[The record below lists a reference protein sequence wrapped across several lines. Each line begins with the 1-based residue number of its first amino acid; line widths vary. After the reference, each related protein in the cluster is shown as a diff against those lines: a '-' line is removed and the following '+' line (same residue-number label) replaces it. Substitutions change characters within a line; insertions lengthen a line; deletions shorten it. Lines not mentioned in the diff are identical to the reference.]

1 MSTPNKF
8 LWVNQNVSNTTCPKV
23 QTILDCISEC
33 SSRKNHAAETTH
45 FPRVIIH
52 RLSLFENL
60 NAEDGTNH
68 ETLA

>member
-8 LWVNQNVSNTTCPKV
+8 LWVNQNLSYTTCPKV

-33 SSRKNHAAETTH
+33 SSEKPSRRNHA
-45 FPRVIIH
+45 FPIFGH
-52 RLSLFENL
+52 NTSLIFAL